1 MMLMADNT
9 FKRYE
14 LKYMLDREQYEQ
26 IMSEMIRYMQPDRF
40 AHSQIINIYFDTPS
54 HRLIRD
60 SIERPVYKEK
70 LRLRSYGVPDDD
82 SEVFIELKKKYKS
95 VVYKRRLE
103 VPEQEAMDYLVGGQP
118 LHEDCQIGREID
130 YFMQVYK
137 DLEPAVVLSYERDSY
152 KGIADPELRITFDY
166 NILWQNDDLTLQ
178 KEPYGHKVIP
188 EYKVLMEIKM
198 AGGFPLWLSHLL
210 TKYGA
215 YKTSFSKYGEAYKQ
229 MVG

>member
-1 MMLMADNT
+1 M
-9 FKRYE
+9 
-14 LKYMLDREQYEQ
+14 
-26 IMSEMIRYMQPDRF
+26 
-40 AHSQIINIYFDTPS
+40 
-54 HRLIRD
+54 
-60 SIERPVYKEK
+60 
-70 LRLRSYGVPDDD
+70 
-82 SEVFIELKKKYKS
+82 
-95 VVYKRRLE
+95 
-103 VPEQEAMDYLVGGQP
+103 PEQEAMDYLVGGQP

-152 KGIADPELRITFDY
+152 KGIDDPELRITFDY

-198 AGGFPLWLSHLL
+198 SGGFPLWLSHLL
-210 TKYGA
+210 TKYEA

-229 MVG
+229 MVGCHKWIIYI

>member
-14 LKYMLDREQYEQ
+14 LKYMLTRYQYKQ
-26 IMSEMIRYMQPDRF
+26 IKSEMIRYMQPDRF

-60 SIERPVYKEK
+60 SIEKPVYKEK

-103 VPEQEAMDYLVGGQP
+103 VSEQEAMDYLVGGQP

-152 KGIADPELRITFDY
+152 KGIDDPELRITFDY

-178 KEPYGHKVIP
+178 KEPYGYKVIP

>member
-1 MMLMADNT
+1 MADNT

-60 SIERPVYKEK
+60 SIEKPVYKEK

-103 VPEQEAMDYLVGGQP
+103 VSEQEPSV
-118 LHEDCQIGREID
+118 
-130 YFMQVYK
+130 
-137 DLEPAVVLSYERDSY
+137 
-152 KGIADPELRITFDY
+152 
-166 NILWQNDDLTLQ
+166 W
-178 KEPYGHKVIP
+178 
-188 EYKVLMEIKM
+188 
-198 AGGFPLWLSHLL
+198 
-210 TKYGA
+210 
-215 YKTSFSKYGEAYKQ
+215 
-229 MVG
+229 

>member
-1 MMLMADNT
+1 
-9 FKRYE
+9 
-14 LKYMLDREQYEQ
+14 
-26 IMSEMIRYMQPDRF
+26 
-40 AHSQIINIYFDTPS
+40 
-54 HRLIRD
+54 
-60 SIERPVYKEK
+60 
-70 LRLRSYGVPDDD
+70 
-82 SEVFIELKKKYKS
+82 
-95 VVYKRRLE
+95 
-103 VPEQEAMDYLVGGQP
+103 
-118 LHEDCQIGREID
+118 
-130 YFMQVYK
+130 MQVYK

-152 KGIADPELRITFDY
+152 KGIDDPELRITFDY

-188 EYKVLMEIKM
+188 VYKVLMEIKM

>member
-1 MMLMADNT
+1 MADNT

-14 LKYMLDREQYEQ
+14 LKYMLTRYQYKQ
-26 IMSEMIRYMQPDRF
+26 IKSEMIRYMQPDRF

-60 SIERPVYKEK
+60 SIEKPVYKEK

-103 VPEQEAMDYLVGGQP
+103 VSEQEAMDYLVGGQP

-152 KGIADPELRITFDY
+152 KGIDDPELRITFDY
-166 NILWQNDDLTLQ
+166 NILWQNDDLALQ
-178 KEPYGHKVIP
+178 KEPYGYKVIP

>member
-60 SIERPVYKEK
+60 SIEKPVYKEK

-103 VPEQEAMDYLVGGQP
+103 VPEQEAMDYLVGGRP

-152 KGIADPELRITFDY
+152 KGIDDPELRITFDY

-178 KEPYGHKVIP
+178 KEPYGYKVIP

>member
-1 MMLMADNT
+1 MNNIMT
-9 FKRYE
+9 FKRREIKYLLDDDE
-14 LKYMLDREQYEQ
+14 YNSLKERLQARLVEDEHGRST
-26 IMSEMIRYMQPDRF
+26 IC
-40 AHSQIINIYFDTPS
+40 NIYYDTPDF
-54 HRLIRD
+54 RIIRK
-60 SIERPVYKEK
+60 SLEKPVYKEK

-118 LHEDCQIGREID
+118 LHKDCQIGREID
-130 YFMQVYK
+130 YFMQIYK
-137 DLEPAVVLSYERDSY
+137 DLEPAVVLSYERNSY
-152 KGIADPELRITFDY
+152 KGIDDPELRITFDY

>member
-1 MMLMADNT
+1 MADNT

-60 SIERPVYKEK
+60 SIEKPVYKEK

-103 VPEQEAMDYLVGGQP
+103 VPEQEAMDYLVGGSAAARGLSDRKGDRL
-118 LHEDCQIGREID
+118 LH
-130 YFMQVYK
+130 
-137 DLEPAVVLSYERDSY
+137 
-152 KGIADPELRITFDY
+152 
-166 NILWQNDDLTLQ
+166 
-178 KEPYGHKVIP
+178 
-188 EYKVLMEIKM
+188 
-198 AGGFPLWLSHLL
+198 AGVQGS
-210 TKYGA
+210 GA
-215 YKTSFSKYGEAYKQ
+215 CGGSL
-229 MVG
+229 V

>member
-14 LKYMLDREQYEQ
+14 LKYMLTRYQYKQ
-26 IMSEMIRYMQPDRF
+26 IKSEMIRYMQPDRF

-60 SIERPVYKEK
+60 SIEKPVYKEK

-103 VPEQEAMDYLVGGQP
+103 VSEHEAMDYLVGGQP

-152 KGIADPELRITFDY
+152 KGMDDPELRITFDY
-166 NILWQNDDLTLQ
+166 NIL
-178 KEPYGHKVIP
+178 
-188 EYKVLMEIKM
+188 
-198 AGGFPLWLSHLL
+198 
-210 TKYGA
+210 
-215 YKTSFSKYGEAYKQ
+215 
-229 MVG
+229 

>member
-1 MMLMADNT
+1 MADNT

-60 SIERPVYKEK
+60 SIEKPVYKEK

-103 VPEQEAMDYLVGGQP
+103 VPEQEAMDYLVGGAATARRLP
-118 LHEDCQIGREID
+118 DR
-130 YFMQVYK
+130 K
-137 DLEPAVVLSYERDSY
+137 RDR
-152 KGIADPELRITFDY
+152 LF
-166 NILWQNDDLTLQ
+166 
-178 KEPYGHKVIP
+178 H
-188 EYKVLMEIKM
+188 
-198 AGGFPLWLSHLL
+198 AGVQGS
-210 TKYGA
+210 GA
-215 YKTSFSKYGEAYKQ
+215 CGGSL
-229 MVG
+229 V

>member
-1 MMLMADNT
+1 MADNT

-60 SIERPVYKEK
+60 SIEKPVYKEK

-118 LHEDCQIGREID
+118 LHKDCQIGREID

-137 DLEPAVVLSYERDSY
+137 DL
-152 KGIADPELRITFDY
+152 ELRITFDY

-178 KEPYGHKVIP
+178 KEPYGHKVVP

>member
-1 MMLMADNT
+1 MADNT

-14 LKYMLDREQYEQ
+14 LKYMLDIEQYEQ

-60 SIERPVYKEK
+60 SIEKPVYKEK

-130 YFMQVYK
+130 
-137 DLEPAVVLSYERDSY
+137 SY
-152 KGIADPELRITFDY
+152 KGIDDPELRITFDY

-198 AGGFPLWLSHLL
+198 SGGFPLWLSHLL